1 MPLYALHFSVP
12 WLIGGCGMVRGVRKT
27 ITEGGSLKYR
37 PHFSMG
43 TVYERSEKCDCKKD
57 NSDCSIRW
65 VTEEDESTGG
75 YDVWVPGNLLLPGTE
90 LSCRHAKFSV

>member
-1 MPLYALHFSVP
+1 
-12 WLIGGCGMVRGVRKT
+12 MVRGVRKT

-75 YDVWVPGNLLLPGTE
+75 YDVWVPGNLLLARDRIE
-90 LSCRHAKFSV
+90 LPTREILSIKKPTWLQQT